1 MGCSIGSTPN
11 CVEPCALLTSGNS
24 SVQNFARFS
33 IDPHRLRPGTRDCP
47 TTKQFLGVVNP
58 NVPTVWDAAT
68 CRADSSA
75 VSIAEAN

>member
-1 MGCSIGSTPN
+1 MGCSIGITPN
-11 CVEPCALLTSGNS
+11 CAEPCALLTSGHPT
-24 SVQNFARFS
+24 VQNFDWFS
-33 IDPHRLRPGTRDCP
+33 IDPQRLRPGTGDCP

-75 VSIAEAN
+75 VTIAEPN